1 MRGLRYLAA
10 ATAVT
15 GLLAG
20 SAVTASAATAQPKG
34 GQAAAAVHLRGGATA
49 VTTAPGIASALLK
62 HGIVPL
68 ATWPG
73 SQSLRFPKS
82 GPAVRFAFP
91 VTGGRVTLNPLGGK
105 IHHRGGILF
114 FNVKNGKKIEV
125 SRFTVNLTH
134 ADLTGIVNGN
144 PKARVPLFRLDLS
157 HAKLTAGKHIV
168 TARGIGLKL
177 TSGDVQVP
185 GDFSNAA
192 EWDPGV
198 LAGGAAG
205 SGPDCGDGAPTGS
218 CSTGSLVSS
227 H

>member
-20 SAVTASAATAQPKG
+20 SAVTASAATAQPTG
-34 GQAAAAVHLRGGATA
+34 AQAAAAVHLRGGATA
-49 VTTAPGIASALLK
+49 VTTAPGIARALLK
-62 HGIVPL
+62 NGIVPL

-73 SQSLRFPKS
+73 SQSVRFPKS

-105 IHHRGGILF
+105 IRHRGGILF

-157 HAKLTAGKHIV
+157 HAKLAAGKHVV

-177 TSGDVQVP
+177 TSAAAKAL
-185 GDFSNAA
+185 NAA
-192 EWDPGV
+192 LGTR
-198 LAGGAAG
+198 LFSAGLKLGTAK
-205 SGPDCGDGAPTGS
+205 T
-218 CSTGSLVSS
+218 LLRF
-227 H
+227 